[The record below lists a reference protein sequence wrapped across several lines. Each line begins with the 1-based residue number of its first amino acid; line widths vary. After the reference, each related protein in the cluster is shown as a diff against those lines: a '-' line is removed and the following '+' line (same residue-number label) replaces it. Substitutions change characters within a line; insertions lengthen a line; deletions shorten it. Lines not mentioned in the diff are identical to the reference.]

1 MTDKFIDRIAE
12 LAGRTARVL
21 DSLAVSVEEVGL
33 APYADTMRR
42 VANEHRK
49 VALDCLVETQPIS
62 TRRVSIGRQLRDLA
76 EEAKQV
82 AAELMKRGIP
92 GHDSVSESAMMLE
105 EVADLADRA
114 TRE

>member
-1 MTDKFIDRIAE
+1 
-12 LAGRTARVL
+12 
-21 DSLAVSVEEVGL
+21 
-33 APYADTMRR
+33 
-42 VANEHRK
+42 
-49 VALDCLVETQPIS
+49 
-62 TRRVSIGRQLRDLA
+62 VSIGRQLRDLA